1 MANKSL
7 FQSKSTKL
15 PVADTRNE
23 AGGVAYKL
31 DDWVAL
37 AQMACTSFL
46 AGQYYDGDKDQLD
59 KILVLCDRVPAEWVA
74 KVAVYAR
81 RFGFMKD
88 TPSLLLAWLARNAPD
103 LFAKVFPIV
112 ANNGRMVRNVV
123 QILRSGQ
130 ISEQTTLPH
139 CVRKAI
145 ADWLNNAKTKTIFEA
160 SVGNSPSLADVIK
173 MVHPKPKDYER
184 NALFRYIIG
193 KEPVDIVEMGDG
205 LVKAPYTLPKEV
217 QEYDNWKQYMHAM
230 KTNASM
236 PADYIPLAVPD
247 LPFQMLDSLG
257 LGTNEWR
264 QIAMTRDRFLFTLKN
279 LNTFERHG
287 VLKDEAAVQAIA
299 NRLMSKDQIEKSMV
313 FPYQILAAYRA
324 IKPPLQDS
332 HGRMRNVG
340 VQSTKPPMITNALY
354 DALEYS
360 LRNVPEFPGKVAVCV
375 DVSSSMHSPVSGN
388 RKGATSVVRCLD
400 VAALFGA
407 AMFRKNPLARIY
419 PFSNGVINMR
429 LDSRDSV
436 TTLADKLCD
445 YRGGCTD
452 WDAPLR
458 MMITQK
464 WAPDLCVYF
473 SDMQGWVSAPV
484 PFGYYS
490 SCGLASSAQQ
500 CWAQIRKL
508 NPKARLVMVNLAAY
522 TSVQVKEDEKAMLV
536 GGFTDEVFKVMNQ
549 FHLGELDSERW
560 VGRIDSAVQLE
571 NLQ

>member
-31 DDWVAL
+31 DDRVAL

-46 AGQYYDGDKDQLD
+46 ADQYYDGDKDQLD

-74 KVAVYAR
+74 KVAMYAR

-88 TPSLLLAWLARNAPD
+88 TPALLVAYLAYRHPELCRR
-103 LFAKVFPIV
+103 VFRVVID
-112 ANNGRMVRNVV
+112 NGRMIRNVV
-123 QILRSGQ
+123 QMCRS
-130 ISEQTTLPH
+130 SRVNPNSSTLPQ
-139 CVRKAI
+139 CVRWGI
-145 ADWLNNAKTKTIFEA
+145 RQWLNSAPVKVVFSA
-160 SVGNSPSLADVIK
+160 SVGNDPSLADIIK
-173 MVHPKPKDYER
+173 MVHVKPANAER
-184 NALFRYIIG
+184 EALFGYIIG
-193 KEPVDIVEMGDG
+193 KRKDDG
-205 LVKAPYTLPKEV
+205 THEAMPSVVK
-217 QEYDNWKQYMHAM
+217 EYENFKAYMKAM
-230 KTNASM
+230 KENLSM
-236 PADYIPLAVPD
+236 AADSVPTGVPD

-257 LGTNEWR
+257 LGKREWTS
-264 QIAMTRDRFLFTLKN
+264 IAANRDRFLFTLKN

-287 VLKDEAAVQAIA
+287 VFEDEGVTETVAA
-299 NRLMSKDQIEKSMV
+299 RLASEENVTYARV

-324 IKPPLQDS
+324 IQPPLQDS
-332 HGRMRNVG
+332 YGRMRNVG

-354 DALEYS
+354 DALEHS

-375 DVSSSMHSPVSGN
+375 DVSGSMHSPVSGN

-473 SDMQGWVSAPV
+473 SDMQGWVSAPAQT
-484 PFGYYS
+484 GYHYS
-490 SCGLASSAQQ
+490 SGLASSAQKY
-500 CWAQIRKL
+500 WAQIRKL